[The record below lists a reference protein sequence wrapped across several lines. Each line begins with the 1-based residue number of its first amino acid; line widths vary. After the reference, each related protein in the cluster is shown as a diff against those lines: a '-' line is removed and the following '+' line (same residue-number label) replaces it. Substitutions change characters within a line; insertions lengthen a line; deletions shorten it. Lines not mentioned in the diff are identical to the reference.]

1 MSIQRQQFRIQN
13 FPTETREYNPLKC
26 VRMFSDF
33 FDKGNFNTN
42 AAAGASGS
50 TPTIGYT
57 MLYSNTSAHYA
68 TMSSVVGSVVTAR
81 ADIRDTVGV
90 PVMKGGQAE
99 MDICCKVKTNYA
111 ATPNTLVLVRVGF
124 YDTSVSP
131 VLPGSG
137 CGVCFFI
144 NAGSTWKV
152 GVYKGWDGVA
162 LSATSYKFEKDTG
175 IQSADYHTLCIW
187 QDAKATIAI
196 FTIDDVVVHVQNGN
210 LPNTLDTKAYN
221 AGVGLT
227 CTGTQVVSTV
237 VDVDWM
243 QFRYFADRT
252 T

>member
-68 TMSSVVGSVVTAR
+68 TMSSVVGSVVNAR

-111 ATPNTLVLVRVGF
+111 ATTNTLVLVRVGF

-227 CTGTQVVSTV
+227 CTGTQAVSTV